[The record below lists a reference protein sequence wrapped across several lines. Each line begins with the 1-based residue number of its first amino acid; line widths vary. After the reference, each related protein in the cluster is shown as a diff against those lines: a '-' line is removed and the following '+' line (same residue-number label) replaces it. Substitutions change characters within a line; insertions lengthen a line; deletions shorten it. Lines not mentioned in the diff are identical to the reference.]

1 VSARE
6 KVSLEDRVSAWVRD
20 DPDPTTRQQLKALL
34 ESHLSGSL
42 VATEELTK
50 LFAHRLSFGTAGIR
64 GTIQPGPCGMNRM
77 VIGQTTAGF
86 ARYLMSKSKP
96 GEGELL
102 KVVVG
107 CDARTNSEVFLDDVA
122 QILSGYGIHA
132 ITLPPR
138 IPTPLVA
145 FAVRFLSCDAGI
157 MITASH
163 NPPTD
168 NGYKVYLGG
177 ADEGSQIVPPADHEI
192 ESHIADVARTV
203 SYRDIPQSA
212 DHFSSAPQEFLDSYL
227 SQTIDAVGPSKHAS
241 QLSVVYTPL
250 HGVGAQTFMALL
262 DAAGFPRPHVVEEQ
276 ARPDPAFPTVAFP
289 NPEEKGALDLSYAA
303 GRSVGA
309 HLIIAHDP
317 DADRLAVA
325 IKDPAQDNGYRA
337 FTGNQLGAI
346 LGWRAATKAVE
357 SGHSGTLANSLVS
370 SPVLGKISLH
380 FGLDHEETLTGF
392 KYVSRVPHLIYGFEE
407 AIGYLVTPSVVRDK
421 DGMSAGLAVLDLAY
435 QLAAEAKNLDDYLA
449 DIEEHV
455 GAFSSGQITVQL
467 DELSST
473 VSLTTMLR
481 TSPPRTIGSRDI
493 AQFDDFEKGV
503 PGFPKSD
510 IIRLILSDGSRVIVR
525 PSGTEPKVK
534 IYIDTSGE
542 TRADAEH
549 RLSELESNLRELVTT
564 LIVPKS

>member
-20 DPDPTTRQQLKALL
+20 DPDPTTRRQLEALL
-34 ESHLSGSL
+34 ESHVSGSL

-64 GTIQPGPCGMNRM
+64 GPIQPGPCGMNRM

-96 GEGELL
+96 GEGGLL
-102 KVVVG
+102 RVVVG
-107 CDARTNSEVFLDDVA
+107 CDARTNSELFLDDVA
-122 QILSGYGIHA
+122 QILSGHGIHA
-132 ITLPPR
+132 ITLSPK

-192 ESHIADVARTV
+192 ESHISDVARTV
-203 SYRDIPQSA
+203 SYRDLPQSA
-212 DHFSSAPQEFLDSYL
+212 DHVSSAPQEVLDSYL
-227 SQTIDAVGPSKHAS
+227 SQTIDAVEPSEHAS

-262 DAAGFPRPHVVEEQ
+262 DAASFPRPHVVEEQ

-325 IKDPAQDNGYRA
+325 IKDPAQDSGYRA

-370 SPVLGKISLH
+370 SPVLGKIALH

-421 DGMSAGLAVLDLAY
+421 DGISAGLAVLDLAY
-435 QLAAEAKNLDDYLA
+435 RLAGENKTLDDYLA
-449 DIEEHV
+449 TIEKHV
-455 GAFSSGQITVQL
+455 GAFSSGQITIRLDGAFSSAPLTSSLRESPPETVGTRLVTQL
-467 DELSST
+467 D
-473 VSLTTMLR
+473 
-481 TSPPRTIGSRDI
+481 
-493 AQFDDFEKGV
+493 DFQEDV
-503 PGFPKSD
+503 EGFPKDD
-510 IIRLILSDGSRVIVR
+510 IIRLMLDDGSRVIVR

-542 TRADAEH
+542 TRAEAEQK
-549 RLSELESNLRELVTT
+549 LSEIDSDLRELVAALTG
-564 LIVPKS
+564 PDP